1 MAAPPGH
8 GVSRETRSALR
19 VSVLV
24 AVVALLVAACSSGA
38 SHRAVV
44 RRATPKPVR
53 VIAPPTSLTSHGV
66 VATAVVAE
74 NARPGTSAWIIT
86 NRGPGFIEG
95 FADKNYATVGDPVD
109 LFVSTDATTYTV
121 TAYRMGWYQ
130 GLGAREIWASP
141 PIQGS
146 VQPHCPVDHATNMVS
161 CTNWHSAL
169 TISVNS
175 TFVPGDYLLKL
186 VGNRRQQAYVPLTVW
201 DPASTATYLIMN
213 RSLVEQGWNAYGG
226 YSYYQGTGS
235 CILDEHGYPPCNRA
249 RVVSFDRPYDGDG
262 ASDFLG
268 NEYPLVQYAEEL
280 GLDATYCTDVC
291 ISEQPK
297 FLLQHR
303 ALLALDHDET
313 WTNSERTGALL
324 ALRAGVNMAFFG
336 AATLVRHARL
346 EPSSFGRDRQEV
358 DYRNSSEDPLDGQGA
373 PLEVTGNTW
382 DEPPTSWAA
391 SSFVGQIYSGYVE
404 PHENNLPMVVYDPSS
419 WVFHGLPVTKGTTIP
434 NMINSD
440 IEHIDPGQPMPR
452 NIQVLAHSPISLSRA
467 YTNQGSWDGLTYSD
481 MTYYTDPASK
491 AGVFDSG
498 DNVWVST
505 LSPCSDPHA
514 PCGAAFTRAVT
525 ANVFRL
531 FGQGPAG
538 VTQPSVPNW
547 SGVTPKGS

>member
-1 MAAPPGH
+1 
-8 GVSRETRSALR
+8 
-19 VSVLV
+19 
-24 AVVALLVAACSSGA
+24 VV
-38 SHRAVV
+38 
-44 RRATPKPVR
+44 
-53 VIAPPTSLTSHGV
+53 APPTSLTSRGV
-66 VATAVVAE
+66 VSNAVVAE
-74 NARPGTSAWIIT
+74 NARPGTRSWIIT
-86 NRGPGFIEG
+86 NRGPGLIEG
-95 FADKNYATVGDPVD
+95 FADKNYAAVGDPVS
-109 LFVSTDATTYTV
+109 LFVSTDAATYTV

-130 GLGAREIWASP
+130 GLGARAVWTSP

-146 VQPHCPVDHATNMVS
+146 VQPRCPVDHATNMVS
-161 CTNWHSAL
+161 CTNWHSSL
-169 TISVNS
+169 TIAVNS
-175 TFVPGDYLLKL
+175 SFVPGDYLLKL
-186 VGNRRQQAYVPLTVW
+186 VGNGGQQAYVLLTVW
-201 DPASTATYLIMN
+201 DPASTATYMIMN

-226 YSYYQGTGS
+226 YSYYQGVGP
-235 CILDEHGYPPCNRA
+235 CILDQHGYPPCNRA

-291 ISEQPK
+291 ISDHPR

-313 WTNSERTGALL
+313 WTNSERVGALL

-346 EPSSFGRDRQEV
+346 EPSSFGADRQEV
-358 DYRNSSEDPLDGQGA
+358 DYRNSSEDPLDGHGA

-382 DEPPTSWAA
+382 DVPPTNWAA

-404 PHENNLPMVVYDPSS
+404 PHEDSLPLVVYDPSS
-419 WVFHGLPVTKGTTIP
+419 WVFHGLAVTKGTTIP

-440 IEHIDPGQPMPR
+440 IDHIDPGQPMPR
-452 NIQVLAHSPISLSRA
+452 NIQVLAHSPIPLSRA

-481 MTYYTDPASK
+481 MTYYTDPVSK
-491 AGVFDSG
+491 GGVFDSG

-505 LSPCSDPHA
+505 LIPCSDPHA
-514 PCGAAFTRAVT
+514 ACGTPFTRAVT
-525 ANVFRL
+525 ANIFRL
-531 FGQGPAG
+531 FGPGPAG
-538 VTQPSVPNW
+538 ITEPSVANW